1 MSGKSHNKKHDD
13 LTKAERVALE
23 LAAQGLSDA
32 EIAMELNIGPKTIS
46 KRLELVRE
54 KLYVRT
60 REAAISKFR
69 EINGGASL

>member
-1 MSGKSHNKKHDD
+1 MTGKAISKKHDD
-13 LTKAERVALE
+13 LTAAERAALE
-23 LAAQGLSDA
+23 LAAKGLSDA

-60 REAAISKFR
+60 REAAIIKFMEMR
-69 EINGGASL
+69 A